1 VGAFLP
7 LAPFLLTSG
16 RPALLAAITATAVA
30 LFAVGASISLFTGRN
45 AARGGFRMLL
55 IGAAA
60 AAATFGIGRLLG
72 VSIG

>member
-7 LAPFLLTSG
+7 LAPFLITSG
-16 RPALLAAITATAVA
+16 RPALLAAVAATGVA

-45 AARGGFRMLL
+45 AARGGLRMLL